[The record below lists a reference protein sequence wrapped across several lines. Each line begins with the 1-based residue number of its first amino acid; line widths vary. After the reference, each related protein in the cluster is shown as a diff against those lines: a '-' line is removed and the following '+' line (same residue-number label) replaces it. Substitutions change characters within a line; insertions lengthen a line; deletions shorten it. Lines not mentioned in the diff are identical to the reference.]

1 MKIVNIKL
9 DKLIVYEYNPR
20 NNEPA
25 VEAVAN
31 SIKEFGFKVPLI
43 ITKDNII
50 VAGHTRKLAAEQL
63 GLKEVPCII
72 ADDLTPE
79 QIKAFRLA
87 DNKTAELAEWDFA
100 LLEKELEELIAF
112 DFDMSEFGFNESI
125 FEEMDNMAEVS
136 LEEEYEEN
144 KESLADKFIV
154 PPFSI
159 LDTRQGYWQ
168 DRKNVWKKII
178 KSDVGRDD
186 GLLGKGL
193 LELAEKQGA
202 KLTGTSIFDPV
213 LTEILIN
220 WFCPAGGK
228 ILDPFAGG
236 SVRGLISV
244 LLGNEYT
251 GIDLREEQ
259 IKANYKNFNDLKTDI
274 DLNGND
280 MHRPNWICED
290 SMNLRKVVKGEY
302 DFMLTCPPYADLE
315 VYSDDPRDIS
325 NMEYKDFRANYKEI
339 IFQAVEKLKDNAFVA
354 IVVGEVRDKHGYY
367 YNFVGDTIQACQYA
381 GLKYYN
387 ECILINQA
395 ATLALRAG
403 RQFAASRKIGKT
415 HQNVLI
421 FVKGNEKEINLQ
433 NYEYDI
439 SEEKLCEQ

>member
-1 MKIVNIKL
+1 MDIVNIKTS
-9 DKLIVYEYNPR
+9 DLIAYENNPR

-25 VEAVAN
+25 VDKVAE
-31 SIKEFGFKVPLI
+31 SIKEFGFKIPCI
-43 ITKDNII
+43 ITKDNVI
-50 VAGHTRKLAAEQL
+50 VAGHTRRLAAIKL
-63 GLKEVPCII
+63 GLEEVPCII

-79 QIKAFRLA
+79 QIKAFRLV
-87 DNKTAELAEWDFA
+87 DNKTSEFAEWDLELLEQELAELTA
-100 LLEKELEELIAF
+100 
-112 DFDMSEFGFNESI
+112 FDMSSFGFDESI
-125 FEEMDNMAEVS
+125 FEDMEKEMESDLS
-136 LEEEYEEN
+136 GEYEEN

-168 DRKNVWKKII
+168 DRKNIWKKII
-178 KSDVGRDD
+178 KSDIGREE
-186 GLLGKGL
+186 GLLGQGL
-193 LELAEKQGA
+193 LELAQKHGSN
-202 KLTGTSIFDPV
+202 LTGTSIFDPV

-228 ILDPFAGG
+228 VLDPFAGG

-280 MHRPNWICED
+280 LKKPNWICED
-290 SMNLRKVVKGEY
+290 SMNLKKVVKGEY

-325 NMEYKDFRANYKEI
+325 NMEYGDFKKNYSEI
-339 IFQAVEKLKDNAFVA
+339 IKQAVDRLKDNAFVA

-367 YNFVGDTIQACQYA
+367 YNFVGDTIQACLDA

-387 ECILINQA
+387 ECILINMA

-403 RQFAASRKIGKT
+403 RQFTASRKIGKS

-421 FVKGNEKEINLQ
+421 FLKGNEKEIELQ
-433 NYEYDI
+433 NYDYEFD
-439 SEEKLCEQ
+439 EVAE